1 MDRATMT
8 KIPIK
13 YWRARAEEARAV
25 AEQMNDADSKR
36 KMLRIAQDYKELARR
51 GELRLKQQQQQ
62 QQEQQ
67 PKIPTGTPK
76 DIRRALGAPM
86 RSRANGSGR
95 QPR

>member
-25 AEQMNDADSKR
+25 AEQMDDADSKR